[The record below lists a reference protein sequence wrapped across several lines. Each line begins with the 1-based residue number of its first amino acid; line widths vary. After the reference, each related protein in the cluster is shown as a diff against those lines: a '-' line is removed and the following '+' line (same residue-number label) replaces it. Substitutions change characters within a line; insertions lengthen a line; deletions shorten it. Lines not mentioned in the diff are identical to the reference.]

1 VRLRESEI
9 KRESERKERDVERSE
24 GEDPNPRKY
33 MYKICINY
41 VKLRY
46 FGNVGVFYGYILL
59 FVKM

>member
-9 KRESERKERDVERSE
+9 KREIERKERDVERSE

-46 FGNVGVFYGYILL
+46 FGNVGVF
-59 FVKM
+59 